1 MVVKSLGG
9 RDSGIV
15 ARGQRV
21 ARMRG
26 MFESEF
32 MREAIE
38 DRTGEALE
46 GDGGSLYER
55 TRHLILPA
63 SNAEIPATTVNVG
76 DVIEEKHARI
86 IDGHRCRRSARRDPL
101 LADA

>member
-1 MVVKSLGG
+1 MMTKSLRGG
-9 RDSGIV
+9 DPGVV

-46 GDGGSLYER
+46 GDGGSFYER
-55 TRHLILPA
+55 TWHLILPA
-63 SNAEIPATTVNVG
+63 SNAQIPATTVNVG
-76 DVIEEKHARI
+76 DVIEEKHART
-86 IDGHRCRRSARRDPL
+86 IDGYRYRRSAWRDPTPG
-101 LADA
+101 